1 MIPNPQNSLVLL
13 TSFSIDLEEN
23 MSIDVLPSA

>member
-1 MIPNPQNSLVLL
+1 MIPNPQNSLVSL